1 MSALGEVSGL
11 CICLILSRLFN
22 AVTSIVYIEN
32 GTRLSLNP
40 NIQEKPEDILWT
52 HNGNKVAEH
61 ELNHFQDYGQFR
73 GRSEIDVSSG
83 QLTVHNMTRLDN
95 GIYRSVIQINGKLQS
110 SENEVE
116 VIDAVPQPN
125 VTCKLNNISR
135 ALFCSVSSQSNVS
148 YEWTGSGSAQVGQ
161 ELHIR
166 REEPDS
172 VYTCTVKN
180 AVSQKSS
187 RFSLRDCLTDEPQ
200 EDQNINP
207 PGASSVIAAAV
218 VGIIAVAVA
227 VAGAVAVAIYF
238 IKRRHVCTE
247 NSRRYA
253 GETHFLPEL
262 NPQGGSSGNPA
273 PTNDREQRRTDGADG
288 QEEEESETNPL
299 NHQDEQ
305 KKSRESEKDGET
317 EKKEDE
323 EKILLDQNKTRREE
337 PNSRNTE
344 IT

>member
-1 MSALGEVSGL
+1 MRGMSALGEVSGL

-32 GTRLSLNP
+32 GTRLTLNP
-40 NIQEKPEDILWT
+40 NIQGDPEDILWT

-61 ELNHFQDYGQFR
+61 ELNNFQDYGQFR
-73 GRSEIDVSSG
+73 GRSEIEVSSG

-116 VIDAVPQPN
+116 VIDAVPQPI

-135 ALFCSVSSQSNVS
+135 ALFCSVSSQSHVS

-161 ELHIR
+161 ELHVL

-187 RFSLRDCLTDEPQ
+187 RFSLRDCHTELDEAQ
-200 EDQNINP
+200 ADQDINP
-207 PGASSVIAAAV
+207 QVASSVIAAVV
-218 VGIIAVAVA
+218 VGIVAVAVA
-227 VAGAVAVAIYF
+227 VAAVACYF
-238 IKRRHVCTE
+238 IIKRKLAKKQNEIRNKTNKV
-247 NSRRYA
+247 
-253 GETHFLPEL
+253 EL
-262 NPQGGSSGNPA
+262 K
-273 PTNDREQRRTDGADG
+273 
-288 QEEEESETNPL
+288 PL
-299 NHQDEQ
+299 NAEN
-305 KKSRESEKDGET
+305 KSRESGNHFWKHCIFEKDRGN
-317 EKKEDE
+317 E
-323 EKILLDQNKTRREE
+323 EEE
-337 PNSRNTE
+337 
-344 IT
+344 

>member
-125 VTCKLNNISR
+125 VT
-135 ALFCSVSSQSNVS
+135 
-148 YEWTGSGSAQVGQ
+148 WSAQVGQ